1 MPLNGHNLKHIGKP
15 LTRARVTMATLRA
28 YLPDGRTWS
37 LLVPYSWMTA
47 KERLTLPL
55 ELNNCKLSGRQP
67 FGFEHGATSLLL
79 WYGGPRTLEIHGAL
93 HKKGETDCG
102 PCMLCPETTTED
114 FVHELRSLHGLN
126 KPARERNSLSR
137 IILKVKDSCLNGPLR
152 RCGRQRWEYDS
163 PGSLHAM
170 TAAVLVDLTGGLQD
184 PSWQII

>member
-47 KERLTLPL
+47 KGRLTLPL
-55 ELNNCKLSGRQP
+55 ELNNCKLSGSQP
-67 FGFEHGATSLLL
+67 IDFEQGATSLLL

-163 PGSLHAM
+163 PGSLHAL